1 MKKLTKI
8 LFLLLIASVSIA
20 LSSCSS
26 GSTYYE
32 DNQDWWSNNSDGNAD
47 SDAQYLKNLA
57 NTLRGHWEGAMRY
70 EFNDDNGQ
78 RAIAQFNA
86 QLEFDQYDATG
97 LKGRG
102 REIDTATSNGNTQSQ
117 TLYFTWKLDKTTS
130 DIYVTYDGS
139 KKKYRITMLDKTSNM
154 QSYLDA
160 NRFEGTM
167 IGVNNNEFIDF
178 KLARY
183 SYAKSNDIV
192 FSRASQTR
200 AAGIKI
206 ENKIVKR

>member
-32 DNQDWWSNNSDGNAD
+32 DNRDWWSDNSDGNAN

-57 NTLRGHWEGAMRY
+57 NTLRGHREGAMRY
-70 EFNDDNGQ
+70 EYNGDNGQ

-86 QLEFDQYDATG
+86 QLEFDQYDVTG

-102 REIDTATSNGNTQSQ
+102 REIDIATSNGNTQSQ
-117 TLYFTWKLDKTTS
+117 TLYFTWEIDKTTS

-139 KKKYRITMLDKTSNM
+139 KKKYRITLLDKTSNM

>member
-1 MKKLTKI
+1 
-8 LFLLLIASVSIA
+8 
-20 LSSCSS
+20 
-26 GSTYYE
+26 
-32 DNQDWWSNNSDGNAD
+32 
-47 SDAQYLKNLA
+47 
-57 NTLRGHWEGAMRY
+57 MRY
-70 EFNDDNGQ
+70 EYNDDNGQ

-102 REIDTATSNGNTQSQ
+102 HEIDTATSNGNTQSQ
-117 TLYFTWKLDKTTS
+117 TLYFTWEIDKTTS
-130 DIYVTYDGS
+130 DIYVIYDGS
-139 KKKYRITMLDKTSNM
+139 KKKYRITLLDKTSNM

>member
-70 EFNDDNGQ
+70 EYNDDNGQ

-97 LKGRG
+97 RKGRG

-117 TLYFTWKLDKTTS
+117 TLYFTWEIDKTTS

-139 KKKYRITMLDKTSNM
+139 KKN
-154 QSYLDA
+154 LDA

>member
-70 EFNDDNGQ
+70 EYNDDNGQ

-117 TLYFTWKLDKTTS
+117 TLYF
-130 DIYVTYDGS
+130 
-139 KKKYRITMLDKTSNM
+139 ML
-154 QSYLDA
+154 
-160 NRFEGTM
+160 
-167 IGVNNNEFIDF
+167 
-178 KLARY
+178 
-183 SYAKSNDIV
+183 
-192 FSRASQTR
+192 
-200 AAGIKI
+200 
-206 ENKIVKR
+206 

>member
-1 MKKLTKI
+1 
-8 LFLLLIASVSIA
+8 
-20 LSSCSS
+20 
-26 GSTYYE
+26 
-32 DNQDWWSNNSDGNAD
+32 
-47 SDAQYLKNLA
+47 
-57 NTLRGHWEGAMRY
+57 
-70 EFNDDNGQ
+70 
-78 RAIAQFNA
+78 
-86 QLEFDQYDATG
+86 
-97 LKGRG
+97 
-102 REIDTATSNGNTQSQ
+102 
-117 TLYFTWKLDKTTS
+117 
-130 DIYVTYDGS
+130 
-139 KKKYRITMLDKTSNM
+139 MLDKTSNM

-192 FSRASQTR
+192 FRRASQTR